1 MQPYT
6 SNISAARDNTK
17 RILLSMICLSIS
29 SPWTCA
35 SFACSVLPSIL
46 RAVFGSTEEVGLC
59 WGHISA
65 GELRVNLTC
74 ALKGREIQLGSF
86 FFFLLSFC
94 HTYSSCSDP
103 QSSLTALGAG
113 RLKGHVCIYYIGA
126 ELLYLSLV
134 TVASLIIP
142 TDLTKQ
148 WDGWMCTPKGFNM

>member
-6 SNISAARDNTK
+6 SNISAARDKTK

-29 SPWTCA
+29 LLWTCA

-46 RAVFGSTEEVGLC
+46 RAVFGSTEEIGLC

-74 ALKGREIQLGSF
+74 ALKWKEIQLGTL
-86 FFFLLSFC
+86 FFLLFFC

-103 QSSLTALGAG
+103 QSSLTTLGAG
-113 RLKGHVCIYYIGA
+113 RLMGHVCIYYIGV

-148 WDGWMCTPKGFNM
+148 WDGWMCTPEGFNM